1 MTGRCGERVRT
12 DPDQGP
18 DDCAACPVGCV
29 ANAVLTWPSRLGT
42 LGTMAW
48 TTPRQDPDRNR
59 RRLQLLA
66 ELAGARAVRQ
76 RSRPQRQRTERLRQL
91 IATRRRVAG

>member
-1 MTGRCGERVRT
+1 
-12 DPDQGP
+12 
-18 DDCAACPVGCV
+18 
-29 ANAVLTWPSRLGT
+29 
-42 LGTMAW
+42 MAW
-48 TTPRQDPDRNR
+48 TTPPRLDPERSR

-76 RSRPQRQRTERLRQL
+76 RERPQRVNTERLRQL

>member
-1 MTGRCGERVRT
+1 
-12 DPDQGP
+12 
-18 DDCAACPVGCV
+18 
-29 ANAVLTWPSRLGT
+29 
-42 LGTMAW
+42 MAW
-48 TTPRQDPDRNR
+48 TTPRLDPERSR

-76 RSRPQRQRTERLRQL
+76 RKRPQRLRSERLKQL